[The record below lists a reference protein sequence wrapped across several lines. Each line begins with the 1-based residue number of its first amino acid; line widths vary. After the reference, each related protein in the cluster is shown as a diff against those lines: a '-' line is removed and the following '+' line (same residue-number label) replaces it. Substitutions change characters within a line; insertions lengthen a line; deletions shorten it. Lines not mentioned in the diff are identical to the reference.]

1 MSGVTQLQ
9 CLAVPQMGG
18 SPIIEMAKKLYGDKQ
33 GNNTGDVGR
42 NKPPKHT
49 QWRPGQSGNPNGRP
63 KKAACLTTLLKEEL
77 ERPVTDQ
84 NLLKTVGGNVGDVT
98 WAQMIAIA
106 LIRKAAKGNERAAE
120 IIFDRAEGKVRPSPV
135 FEPTEA
141 QPVNY
146 DYSRLTYEEL
156 RLLRDLVEKMT

>member
-1 MSGVTQLQ
+1 
-9 CLAVPQMGG
+9 
-18 SPIIEMAKKLYGDKQ
+18 MAKNLYRDKQ

-135 FEPTEA
+135 SEPTEA
-141 QPVNY
+141 RLVKY

-156 RLLRDLVEKMT
+156 LLFRNLIEKMTPVASQDSESA

>member
-1 MSGVTQLQ
+1 M
-9 CLAVPQMGG
+9 
-18 SPIIEMAKKLYGDKQ
+18 KKNPHLDKQ
-33 GNNTGDVGR
+33 GNNRGDVGR
-42 NKPPKHT
+42 SNPPKHT
-49 QWRPGQSGNPNGRP
+49 QWRSGQSGNPNGRP
-63 KKAACLTTLLKEEL
+63 KKEACLTTLLKEEL
-77 ERPVTDQ
+77 DRAVTDQ
-84 NLLKTVGGNVGDVT
+84 NLLETIGAKVGDVT
-98 WAQMIAIA
+98 WAQMIAVA